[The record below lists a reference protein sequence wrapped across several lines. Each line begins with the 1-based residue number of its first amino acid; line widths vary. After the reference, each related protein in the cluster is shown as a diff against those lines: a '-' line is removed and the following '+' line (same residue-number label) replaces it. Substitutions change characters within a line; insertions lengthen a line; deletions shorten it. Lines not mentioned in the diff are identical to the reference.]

1 MKWLFKLFFTMF
13 MILIVL
19 GAGLVWFVYPEEKLD
34 LTYSSLS
41 ITGKVSEM
49 LKKRKFEI
57 TLTEQEVGDL
67 IKKQLILSNA
77 ISPKFQIKGARFELE
92 SNLLTAYMNLSYMN
106 MIDIGT
112 VSYFTLAW
120 KEPNVI
126 AAYQRTEVK
135 GFVLPTSW
143 LTTQSIVIP
152 VSDLFPSILG
162 VRKMAF
168 EKDRVIISFK
178 INRQIPP
185 KKK

>member
-1 MKWLFKLFFTMF
+1 MF
-13 MILIVL
+13 IILIML

-34 LTYSSLS
+34 LTYSNLS
-41 ITGKVSEM
+41 ITGKISEM

-77 ISPKFQIKGARFELE
+77 ISPEFQIKGARFELE

-112 VSYFTLAW
+112 VTYFELTW
-120 KEPNVI
+120 NDPNVT

-135 GFVLPTSW
+135 RFVLPTAW
-143 LTTQSIVIP
+143 LMIQSIEIP
-152 VSDLFPSILG
+152 VTDLFPSVLG
-162 VRKMAF
+162 VGNMAF
-168 EKDRVIISFK
+168 EKDSVRISFK
-178 INRQIPP
+178 LNRMLPP
-185 KKK
+185 KNK